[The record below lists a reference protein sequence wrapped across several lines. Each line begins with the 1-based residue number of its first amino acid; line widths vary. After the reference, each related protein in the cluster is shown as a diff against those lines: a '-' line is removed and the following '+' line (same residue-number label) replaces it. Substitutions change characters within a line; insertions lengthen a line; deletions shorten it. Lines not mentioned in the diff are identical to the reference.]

1 MYTFENYIGED
12 LLNEDLLN
20 EDLLNEDLLENF
32 DESFDESRRLGRRT
46 FAPIRP
52 GVRPRVAQQSN
63 FGKVLSGNAADYA
76 TKSDLKKALDSI
88 SNDVNEL
95 KKTTIATTKSIKAL
109 DAKHTEL
116 AKIDAR
122 KNENHKAVLKN
133 MQMMNMM
140 GSLLNQPKLKTEN
153 LEIYTENET
162 QKIRQVDG
170 KSAIEVDQTMS
181 LLLPMMTTMGESG
194 SGKSDN
200 SNMMLPLVLI
210 ATQNKDNSNSNNML
224 PLVLMMTMMNK

>member
-1 MYTFENYIGED
+1 MYSFENY
-12 LLNEDLLN
+12 LNEDLLN
-20 EDLLNEDLLENF
+20 EDLLNEDLLESYGL
-32 DESFDESRRLGRRT
+32 DEARRPLGRRP
-46 FAPIRP
+46 FGRIAPS
-52 GVRPRVAQQSN
+52 VRPQVTQQSN
-63 FGKVLSGNAADYA
+63 FGKNLSGNAADYA
-76 TKSDLKKALDSI
+76 TKSDLKKALDTI

-95 KKTTIATTKSIKAL
+95 KKTTIATNKSIEAL

-140 GSLLNQPKLKTEN
+140 GSLLNQPKLKVEN
-153 LEIYTENET
+153 LEIVVDPSATGK
-162 QKIRQVDG
+162 QKIQEVSG

-181 LLLPMMTTMGESG
+181 LLLPMMTTMGDSA

-200 SNMMLPLVLI
+200 SNMMLPLLLM
-210 ATQNKDNSNSNNML
+210 ATQNKDNSSNNTML